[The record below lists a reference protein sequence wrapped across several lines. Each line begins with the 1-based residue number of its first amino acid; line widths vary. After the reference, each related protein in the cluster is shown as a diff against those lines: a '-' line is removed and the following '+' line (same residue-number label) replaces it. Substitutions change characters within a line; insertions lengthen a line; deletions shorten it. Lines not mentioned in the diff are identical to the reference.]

1 MSYDFCIIGGGII
14 GLATARQILLQRP
27 DARVV
32 VLEKEASPAL
42 HQTGHNSGVIHAGVY
57 YKPGSL
63 KAVLCKAGAI
73 ETRAFCDAHGIPYE
87 IRGKLIVATDAA
99 ELARMERLRVNAE
112 QNGIEIEQLSA
123 DAMREREPNIA
134 GVGALLVPASG
145 IVDYRRICRAMGD
158 EIAAAGGTIVY
169 GAEVTAIRERAAEVV
184 ITAGG
189 TDYVAS
195 RLVACAGLQSD
206 RVARLAG
213 LPIDHQIVP
222 FRGEYYDIRP
232 ERRGIV
238 HHMIYPVPD
247 PQMPFLGI
255 HLTPMIDGGLTV
267 GPNAVVGFAREGY
280 RKFSINPADVAQM
293 IGFGGFWRV
302 ARQHWR
308 SGVAEFANSLLK
320 ANYLEQCRKYCPSLE
335 MSDLSPR
342 EAGIRAQAVMRDGT
356 LVQDFLFTET
366 ARSLHVGNAPSPAAT
381 SAIPIARMIV
391 DKVFAAGT

>member
-1 MSYDFCIIGGGII
+1 MIHDFCVIGGGIV
-14 GLATARQILLQRP
+14 GLATARQLLLERP
-27 DARVV
+27 GAGVV
-32 VLEKEASPAL
+32 VLEKETAPGL

-63 KAVLCKAGAI
+63 KATLCKAGAVATREFCEEHAI
-73 ETRAFCDAHGIPYE
+73 AYET
-87 IRGKLIVATDAA
+87 RGKLIVATDAA
-99 ELARMERLRVNAE
+99 ELERMQHLQANAE
-112 QNGIEIEQLSA
+112 RNGIEIHRLSA
-123 DAMREREPNIA
+123 EELKEREPEIV

-145 IVDYRRICRAMGD
+145 IVDYKRICLAMAD
-158 EIAAAGGTIVY
+158 EITAAGGRIVY
-169 GAEVTAIRERAAEVV
+169 DAKVDAISESAESVTISAAGT
-184 ITAGG
+184 IYTAK
-189 TDYVAS
+189 
-195 RLVACAGLQSD
+195 RLIACAGLQSD
-206 RVARLAG
+206 RLARLAG
-213 LPIDHQIVP
+213 LPIEHQIVP

-232 ERRGIV
+232 ERRRIV

-280 RKFSINPADVAQM
+280 PRFSLNAGDAAQM
-293 IGFGGFWRV
+293 LGFPGFWRV

-308 SGVAEFANSLLK
+308 SGMAEFANSLRK
-320 ANYLEQCRKYCPSLE
+320 ASYLEQCRKYCPSLE
-335 MSDLSPR
+335 LADLTPR

-356 LVQDFLFTET
+356 LVQDFLLTET

-391 DKVFAAGT
+391 EKVLGSR

>member
-1 MSYDFCIIGGGII
+1 MIHDFCVIGGGIV
-14 GLATARQILLQRP
+14 GLATARQLLLERP
-27 DARVV
+27 GAGVV
-32 VLEKEASPAL
+32 VLEKEAAPGL

-63 KAVLCKAGAI
+63 KATLCKAGAVATREFCEEHAI
-73 ETRAFCDAHGIPYE
+73 AYET
-87 IRGKLIVATDAA
+87 RGKLIVATDAA
-99 ELARMERLRVNAE
+99 ELERMQHLRANAE
-112 QNGIEIEQLSA
+112 RNGLEIHRLSTEELK
-123 DAMREREPNIA
+123 EREPEIV

-145 IVDYRRICRAMGD
+145 IVDYKRICLAMAD
-158 EIAAAGGTIVY
+158 EIAAAGGRIVY
-169 GAEVTAIRERAAEVV
+169 DARVDAISESAESVTISAAGT
-184 ITAGG
+184 IYTAK
-189 TDYVAS
+189 
-195 RLVACAGLQSD
+195 RLIACAGLQSD
-206 RVARLAG
+206 RLARLAG
-213 LPIDHQIVP
+213 LPIEHQIVP

-232 ERRGIV
+232 ERRRIV

-280 RKFSINPADVAQM
+280 PRFSLNAGDAAQM
-293 IGFGGFWRV
+293 LGFPGFWRV

-308 SGVAEFANSLLK
+308 SGMAEFANSLRK
-320 ANYLEQCRKYCPSLE
+320 ASYLEQCRKYCPGLE
-335 MSDLSPR
+335 LADLTPR

-356 LVQDFLFTET
+356 LVQDFLLTET

-391 DKVFAAGT
+391 EKVLGSR

>member
-1 MSYDFCIIGGGII
+1 MIHDFCVIGGGIV
-14 GLATARQILLQRP
+14 GLATARQLLLERP
-27 DARVV
+27 GAGVV
-32 VLEKEASPAL
+32 VLEKEAAPGL

-63 KAVLCKAGAI
+63 KATLCKAGAVATREFCEEHAI
-73 ETRAFCDAHGIPYE
+73 AYET
-87 IRGKLIVATDAA
+87 RGKLIVATDAA
-99 ELARMERLRVNAE
+99 ELKRMRHLQANAE
-112 QNGIEIEQLSA
+112 RNGLEIHRLSA
-123 DAMREREPNIA
+123 EELKEREPEIV

-145 IVDYRRICRAMGD
+145 IVDYKRICLAMAD
-158 EIAAAGGTIVY
+158 EITAAGGRIVY
-169 GAEVTAIRERAAEVV
+169 GARVDAISESAESVTISAAGT
-184 ITAGG
+184 IYTAK
-189 TDYVAS
+189 
-195 RLVACAGLQSD
+195 RLIACAGLQSD
-206 RVARLAG
+206 RLARLAG
-213 LPIDHQIVP
+213 LPIEHQIVP

-232 ERRGIV
+232 ERRRIV

-280 RKFSINPADVAQM
+280 PRFSLNAGDAAQM
-293 IGFGGFWRV
+293 LGFPGFWRV

-308 SGVAEFANSLLK
+308 SGMAEFANSLRK
-320 ANYLEQCRKYCPSLE
+320 ASYLEQCRKYCPSLE
-335 MSDLSPR
+335 LADLIPR

-356 LVQDFLFTET
+356 LVQDFLLTET

-391 DKVFAAGT
+391 EKVLGSR